1 MKIAGEII
9 MENRI
14 NKIII
19 LENNKK
25 YIVINQAIYK
35 NQSYLLVNEIN
46 DAEDELLEEVLIL
59 KEEMVDGDLEVTE
72 VTDNQLLDLLEKYL
86 LPNA

>member
-1 MKIAGEII
+1 

-14 NKIII
+14 NKIIV

-25 YIVINQAIYK
+25 YIVVNQAIYK
-35 NQSYLLVNEIN
+35 NESYLLVNEIN
-46 DAEDELLEEVLIL
+46 DTEDELLEEVLIL
-59 KEEMVDGDLEVTE
+59 QEEMVDGELEVTE

-86 LPNA
+86 IPSV

>member
-1 MKIAGEII
+1 

-14 NKIII
+14 NKIIV

-25 YIVINQAIYK
+25 YIVVNQAIYK
-35 NQSYLLVNEIN
+35 NESYLLVNEIN
-46 DAEDELLEEVLIL
+46 NKEDELLEEVLIL
-59 KEEMVDGDLEVTE
+59 QEEMVDGELEVTE

-86 LPNA
+86 IPSV

>member
-1 MKIAGEII
+1 

-14 NKIII
+14 NKIIV

-25 YIVINQAIYK
+25 YIVVNQAIYK
-35 NQSYLLVNEIN
+35 NESYLLVNEIN
-46 DAEDELLEEVLIL
+46 DKEDELLEEVLIL
-59 KEEMVDGDLEVTE
+59 QEEMVDGELEVTE

-86 LPNA
+86 IPSV

>member
-1 MKIAGEII
+1 